1 MKESGEDYLETVRV
15 LQYRNG
21 VVRSVDV
28 ASEMNVSKASVSVA
42 MKTLRQSGYVRMGE
56 KHEIYLTAKG
66 RTLAE
71 TVYERHLLFSEI
83 LTRLGVEE
91 KTALRDACHMEHA
104 MSAESFEALKE
115 HFIKYE
121 ADLPLPEKGDVYEC
135 SDRGRKR
142 GDDGAV

>member
-1 MKESGEDYLETVRV
+1 MVT
-15 LQYRNG
+15 
-21 VVRSVDV
+21 
-28 ASEMNVSKASVSVA
+28 A
-42 MKTLRQSGYVRMGE
+42 MKLAEPWYQSITSTG
-56 KHEIYLTAKG
+56 LFT
-66 RTLAE
+66 TLAE